1 MELRRSVCCLALAL
15 SLALPAFAAEPFPG
29 LRKVEYKDYFP
40 VTISYDPRITQVIG
54 KPLNA
59 GPEHEGEPLVT
70 RALRTRIDR
79 AKSEEVFIDFDPGPS
94 VDPSIVV
101 TRVGTEE
108 PAGSIPGLRFY
119 IPGTGAIYASGHTNT
134 MFDVRR
140 KYVLQGDK
148 LVEVKQPFYW
158 VGLES
163 KAKKNLVLYS
173 GKDGKETVA
182 HLPKGSALTVVLSE
196 GESWYLIKT
205 PFGLMGWLKIAGG
218 SQEADTI
225 EGLYFQ
231 GD

>member
-1 MELRRSVCCLALAL
+1 MIRACAAAL
-15 SLALPAFAAEPFPG
+15 SLVLLPVSAFAAEPFPG
-29 LRKVEYKDYFP
+29 LQKIEYKDYFP
-40 VTISYDPRITQVIG
+40 VKIFYDRQITQVVD

-70 RALRTRIDR
+70 RALKTKIDR
-79 AKSEEVFIDFDPGPS
+79 AKGEEVYIDFDPGPS

-101 TRVGTEE
+101 TRVGAKE
-108 PAGSIPGLRFY
+108 PAGYIAGLNFY

-134 MFDVRR
+134 EFDTRR
-140 KYVLQGDK
+140 KYVLQGGE

-163 KAKKNLVLYS
+163 KAKKDLVLYS
-173 GKDGKETVA
+173 GKDQKEAVA
-182 HLPKGSALTVVLSE
+182 RVPKGSALTVVLNE
-196 GESWYLIKT
+196 GEDWYLLKT
-205 PFGLMGWLKIAGG
+205 SFGLLGWAKIEGG

-225 EGLYFQ
+225 EGLYFA